1 MFFLNSVII
10 LLGLFNV
17 VYTKNIIFHINEIKC
32 IKIDHPYVKYYGNPC
47 ILWRNNMIKYSN
59 NIYCTLA
66 ENSFGELISG
76 CSPAFGNKD
85 SDIIVNYIMNNNSC
99 SEKSCIYTL
108 NAEVSLYNAIHPLYH
123 LIFAI
128 FFIICFVIAYINP
141 PKYRKYNIFY
151 YRGGNLNY
159 NKSTTSWNRIK

>member
-1 MFFLNSVII
+1 MFVLNSIII

-17 VYTKNIIFHINEIKC
+17 VYTKNIIFYTNEIKC

-59 NIYCTLA
+59 NVHCTLV

-99 SEKSCIYTL
+99 SEKSCVYTL
-108 NAEVSLYNAIHPLYH
+108 EAKVSLHNAVHPLYH

-128 FFIICFVIAYINP
+128 FFIVFLVIALFNQ
-141 PKYRKYNIFY
+141 PKYRNHNIFY
-151 YRGGNLNY
+151 YRRGNLNC
-159 NKSTTSWNRIK
+159 NKSTTSWNKIK

>member
-1 MFFLNSVII
+1 MFVLNYVII
-10 LLGLFNV
+10 LLGLFNF
-17 VYTKNIIFHINEIKC
+17 VYSKDIIFHTNEINC
-32 IKIDHPYVKYYGNPC
+32 INIHHQFVKYYGNPC
-47 ILWRNNMIKYSN
+47 ILWRNNMKNHFN
-59 NIYCTLA
+59 NVHCILA

-85 SDIIVNYIMNNNSC
+85 SNIIVNYIMNNNSC

-108 NAEVSLYNAIHPLYH
+108 DAEVSLYKPIHPIYYFICT
-123 LIFAI
+123 IFI
-128 FFIICFVIAYINP
+128 IICFVIAFINP